1 MSVENYTQRDGD
13 PAPIV
18 IAPHERRRHRRRH
31 RVPRP
36 PRPRVRKRRLL
47 FVLIGFGGLAV
58 ISMLFGALTSIA
70 SDLPKFNSSVQFSKT
85 ADSYMYDSTGTPIG
99 PLAPATTPAIDHYK
113 QISLNMRNAIVAV
126 EDHGFWGESGIS
138 VRGLA
143 RAGLADLTGGKIQ
156 GASTIPEEF
165 IKNVREEE
173 GDRSVAEKLV
183 EAGMAFQ
190 LSHHWKHKNILTAY
204 LNSIYFGN
212 GALGIEAA
220 ARTYFGW
227 AHGYDAANPAEG
239 GKNACGNADP
249 EHPNRPECASVLT
262 VAQAALLAGIV
273 ANPSAFDPAG
283 TQGERHEAEVRR
295 NLVLED
301 MYHQH
306 DISYGLYQYS
316 RNRPL
321 PRPDQIEQPQQQ
333 SSAAPYFTN
342 WVEPQVVRALEANGL
357 SAKQAQ
363 YEADYGG
370 LKITLSIDLNMQ
382 NQAQQVVQEQL
393 FDSPGLPSA
402 SLVAID
408 NKTGEVRA
416 MVSGDGDY
424 QQSAFNLATMAQRQ
438 PGSSFKLFT
447 LAAALSSG
455 KYDEYSEED
464 SKQITIPFVKK
475 DGNAFYAANGTG
487 RYPVHNFGN
496 VYSGDIPMTVATAT
510 SDNSYFAQLGMNIGT
525 AKIASYAH
533 RMGITSSLSTNP
545 SMILG
550 GLTHGVS
557 ALEMAHAYSTEA
569 NGGVKVYNPKLGDGG
584 GPVGISS
591 ISGCAAS
598 ACRKSTI
605 SNTKADGLKSH
616 AVLSPEVA
624 SEIDSL
630 LHGPVDD
637 SYGTGTAA
645 EIPGVDVAGKTGTTS
660 NYVDAWFVGWTPQM
674 TVAVWV
680 GYPNSGKPMTADYYG
695 KPVEGGT
702 FPAVIWRNF
711 MVGALQIMQDEAQ
724 HKQTNTVTAPSSTYT
739 GSATSTTATSTTS
752 TTGTT
757 QTTTTTPQT
766 YGANNG
772 GTSSSSSGA
781 VNQTETLPQTTSP
794 PPASSGTPTTG
805 SNGGTGL

>member
-805 SNGGTGL
+805 SNGGSGL